1 MRLLLILF
9 CSAHCFL
16 YAQDLP
22 EQIRS
27 YHFSCHK
34 AENEIV
40 SSKYDSGLELYL
52 EAFKI
57 DSVNLFAR
65 DIYNAFACAVL
76 LEKREIAYELLE
88 KLVYKGFSLTDT
100 SSKVSKM
107 LKKLKS
113 QDKERFS
120 TFSELIYPKIRT
132 HYESKIN
139 QKYREFVLNL
149 EPRDQEYRKKP
160 GGYKKYMNEIMHMDS
175 LNCYEFIEWIQKE
188 GFPNENKIGIDKDFS
203 SPYYIVVHHHAQQ
216 FSRNKKRDLFSNIL
230 SDALQQGE
238 VLPSDYVAYV
248 DLLNDKSMPKYGTNY
263 YLIKLGNKKGWY
275 YYNISTENER
285 QIESNRFKI
294 GLDSIR
300 DYRSKL
306 FFNSRNNFFYFRQ
319 YNNYQ
324 HLSLQQAKKFGK
336 SISKYQTSL

>member
-1 MRLLLILF
+1 MY
-9 CSAHCFL
+9 CFL

-22 EQIRS
+22 EYIKI

-40 SSKYDSGLELYL
+40 LSKYESGLELYL

-100 SSKVSKM
+100 SSKVSKI
-107 LKKLKS
+107 LNRLKS
-113 QDKERFS
+113 QDEARFS
-120 TFSELIYPKIRT
+120 TFSELIYPKTHT
-132 HYESKIN
+132 HYEGKIN

-149 EPRDQEYRKKP
+149 KARDQEYRKKP

-188 GFPNENKIGIDKDFS
+188 GFPNENKIGIDKYFS
-203 SPYYIVVHHHAQQ
+203 SPYYIVIHHHAQQ
-216 FSRNKKRDLFSNIL
+216 FSRNKKNDLFSDIL
-230 SDALQQGE
+230 RDALQKGE
-238 VLPSDYVAYV
+238 ILPSEYIEYI
-248 DLLNDKSMPKYGTNY
+248 DLLNNKGMPKYGTNY
-263 YLIKLGNKKGWY
+263 CLIKLGNKKGWY
-275 YYNISTENER
+275 YYNISAENER

-294 GLDSIR
+294 GMDSIR

-306 FFNSRNNFFYFRQ
+306 FFNLHKNFFYFRQ

-324 HLSLQQAKKFGK
+324 HLSIQQSKKLGK
-336 SISKYQTSL
+336 SISKYQASL